1 MQKVRELILEVY
13 HYEKKTEIETRYL
26 SNVLLWFALMVF
38 LINLF
43 NNSMEKNP
51 GIYIFCLVACAIG
64 VRKDGVPLCLG
75 LPLLLPGILL
85 VLFSVDACHG
95 PAVQKIPDWTGKRR
109 KSDGSRS
116 ESNY

>member
-13 HYEKKTEIETRYL
+13 HYEKKTEIETRDL

-64 VRKDGVPLCLG
+64 V
-75 LPLLLPGILL
+75 
-85 VLFSVDACHG
+85 
-95 PAVQKIPDWTGKRR
+95 
-109 KSDGSRS
+109 
-116 ESNY
+116 

>member
-51 GIYIFCLVACAIG
+51 GNLYFLSCG
-64 VRKDGVPLCLG
+64 LCDRRVKRWRTLM
-75 LPLLLPGILL
+75 PGITASITRY
-85 VLFSVDACHG
+85 FTG
-95 PAVQKIPDWTGKRR
+95 PFFC
-109 KSDGSRS
+109 
-116 ESNY
+116 